1 MDNILNVQE
10 GIKVLY
16 KGIEC
21 IIFRVIDIKRVS
33 VQEISTDI
41 IHTVGLEEISLPAS
55 NKPTV
60 RDFVDFTQEEWN
72 KVQFRYEIIAPIL
85 SNKGDAQLIAEKAK
99 DAGVHRSTIYRWI
112 SWYESTGQKYSLLGD
127 RKTGGKGKSRLNR
140 EQEEIIKE
148 SIEEVYLNPLRKSIY
163 AVIVDINRK
172 CREKGIPP
180 PHESTIRRR
189 IQAISKK
196 EALRTRHGAKAA
208 KDKFTPIRG
217 SFPHANAPLSVV
229 QIDHTPV
236 DIILVDEVFRN
247 PFNRP
252 YLTLAID
259 VFSRMVVGLHLSF
272 DPPGAAG
279 TGICI
284 SNAILP
290 KEMYLGKLDI
300 QGEWPC
306 WGVMQTIHVDNA
318 KEFRGNM
325 LRRACENY
333 NVNLE
338 FRPPATPEYGG
349 HIERLL
355 GTLSTKIHDLP
366 GTTFSNPQ
374 QKGTYKS
381 EKHASF
387 TLEEFE
393 KWLVTY
399 IVNVYH
405 KQLHSGIGMS
415 PEKKY
420 LQGIEGDDTHMGT
433 GIPPRLLNERKIR
446 LDFMPYY
453 ERSIQKYGIIIDH
466 IYYYSDILKN
476 YIRIKN
482 SRSTVSQKFI
492 FRRNPKDISTVYFY
506 DPETNEYYDIPYRN
520 TTYPAIS
527 IWEYRAAVES
537 LKKQNINN
545 IDEQSIFDAYE
556 KLEELEIKSIHST
569 KKMNKKSRRILSKK
583 FNTNNDFLDEI
594 IKEIEP
600 SGSKQSPE
608 KEKPR
613 FTDYS
618 YLKPNVNLDDEA
630 FNS

>member
-1 MDNILNVQE
+1 M
-10 GIKVLY
+10 
-16 KGIEC
+16 
-21 IIFRVIDIKRVS
+21 
-33 VQEISTDI
+33 
-41 IHTVGLEEISLPAS
+41 
-55 NKPTV
+55 
-60 RDFVDFTQEEWN
+60 
-72 KVQFRYEIIAPIL
+72 RY
-85 SNKGDAQLIAEKAK
+85 
-99 DAGVHRSTIYRWI
+99 
-112 SWYESTGQKYSLLGD
+112 
-127 RKTGGKGKSRLNR
+127 
-140 EQEEIIKE
+140 
-148 SIEEVYLNPLRKSIY
+148 
-163 AVIVDINRK
+163 
-172 CREKGIPP
+172 
-180 PHESTIRRR
+180 
-189 IQAISKK
+189 
-196 EALRTRHGAKAA
+196 GAKVA
-208 KDKFTPIRG
+208 KDKFAPLRG
-217 SFPHANAPLSVV
+217 SFPHANTPLSVV

-252 YLTLAID
+252 HLTLAID
-259 VFSRMVVGLHLSF
+259 VFSRMIVGLHLSF

-284 SNAILP
+284 SNSILP
-290 KEMYLGKLDI
+290 KEMYLEKLSI
-300 QGEWPC
+300 SGEWPC

-333 NVNLE
+333 NINLE

-355 GTLSTKIHDLP
+355 GTLSKKIHDLP

-374 QKGTYKS
+374 QKSTYKS

-405 KQLHSGIGMS
+405 KQIHSGIGMS

-420 LQGIEGDDTHMGT
+420 QIGIEGDETTIGT

-453 ERSIQKYGIIIDH
+453 ERTIQKYGIIIDH
-466 IYYYSDILKN
+466 IYYYSDVLKN
-476 YIRIKN
+476 YINIKN
-482 SRSTVSQKFI
+482 NKSSVSPKYI

-520 TTYPAIS
+520 STYPPIS
-527 IWEYRAAVES
+527 IWEYRAAIEN
-537 LKKQNINN
+537 LKKQNIND
-545 IDEQSIFDAYE
+545 IDEQSIFDAYQ
-556 KLEELEIKSIHST
+556 KLEELEIKSINST

-594 IKEIEP
+594 IKGIEP
-600 SGSKQSPE
+600 PTSKQSPQ
-608 KEKPR
+608 KEQPR
-613 FTDYS
+613 YTDYS